1 MCCELKSSEIKPC
14 GYIQP
19 LVGRF
24 TYDSETHE
32 VHDDLGN
39 LIGHGK
45 PKWVNGEI
53 HSIYV
58 TLFEVKV
65 MDFFE
70 RNMISRFWSGV
81 AVGSLLSLLTILLT

>member
-1 MCCELKSSEIKPC
+1 MGCELKSLDIKSC

-19 LVGRF
+19 LIGKL

-32 VHDDLGN
+32 VRDEFGN

-53 HSIYV
+53 HSIDV
-58 TLFEVKV
+58 T
-65 MDFFE
+65 
-70 RNMISRFWSGV
+70 R
-81 AVGSLLSLLTILLT
+81 LTSKQ